1 MVPRL
6 TLLIAV
12 AALSGAAAAN
22 DIVRC
27 KAPGGGITY
36 QPAPCGEREAESR
49 PRIATAYPEPNRAES
64 QRIFEREAALDRR
77 LEAQRDRLSAEAIA
91 RLSRPDPAPPPVAET
106 YAVVW
111 PAWGAHPAAPWPS
124 RPHPHP
130 RNAMRGGVHGRL
142 R

>member
-1 MVPRL
+1 MAVPRPL
-6 TLLIAV
+6 FLALALSVV
-12 AALSGAAAAN
+12 AAPGWAN
-22 DIVRC
+22 EIVRC

-36 QPAPCGEREAESR
+36 QPAPCGEHEAESR
-49 PRIATAYPEPNRAES
+49 PRIATAFPEPNRAES

-91 RLSRPDPAPPPVAET
+91 RLSRPDPAPPPPVET

-111 PAWGAHPAAPWPS
+111 PAWGIHPAASWPS
-124 RPHPHP
+124 RPHP